1 MCCRCMG
8 RVLSVCGVSAVGVWG
23 VCCGYGK
30 DTKTHR
36 HKDIMAQRHIDT
48 MTQKHNNTITQVK
61 TELTP
66 LIKSIAQKTAA
77 HPELQEIKPA
87 LR

>member
-1 MCCRCMG
+1 
-8 RVLSVCGVSAVGVWG
+8 
-23 VCCGYGK
+23 
-30 DTKTHR
+30 
-36 HKDIMAQRHIDT
+36 